1 MKRALIT
8 GSSSGIGFAYAKLL
22 SQKGWHLDLISQ
34 NQERSQNALDELAYT
49 NCNTHTNHCILS
61 FLEMKDI

>member
-49 NCNTHTNHCILS
+49 LS
-61 FLEMKDI
+61 LIHI